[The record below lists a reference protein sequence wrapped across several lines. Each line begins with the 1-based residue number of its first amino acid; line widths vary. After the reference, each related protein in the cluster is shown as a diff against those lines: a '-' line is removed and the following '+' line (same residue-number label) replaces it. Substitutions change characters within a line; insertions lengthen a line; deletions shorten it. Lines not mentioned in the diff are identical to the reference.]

1 MKTLETNERG
11 LVIDAKVVQTDN
23 ETKVN
28 SDVEIKDITHA
39 ELLSCITAI
48 ILSVLE
54 SVDKSKQELLL
65 RILAKTLLELPLEE
79 ATKNATKETVDK
91 TKLS

>member
-1 MKTLETNERG
+1 MKKLETNECG
-11 LVIDAKVVQTDN
+11 LVIDTKVTQKGQ
-23 ETKVN
+23 ETHVN
-28 SDVEIKDITHA
+28 SDVEIKDITPD
-39 ELLSCITAI
+39 ELLSGITAV

-65 RILAKTLLELPLEE
+65 RILGKTLLELPLDE
-79 ATKNATKETVDK
+79 ATENAKREELDK